1 MLSLKP
7 ESSQKQLDT
16 LDQFCNDWGIEVND
30 LKTQV
35 MIFERNNKST
45 STNNHAFLLKGK
57 ALDIVETY
65 CYLGIVLHSTGEL
78 RTAQSTLKTKAMRAF
93 FGLKRTVIRSK
104 LSFKSLAILFD
115 SLIKPIVL
123 YGAPIWTPSSATNK
137 SIIKYCS
144 VNPTNVQN
152 FISKI
157 NRSISEKVH
166 LSFLKWSLGVH
177 RKASNVGVWG
187 ETGRYPIIYQA
198 IRLTLNYYKQLLK
211 APKNSF
217 VYAALKEQKK
227 LKLPWYKNI
236 EPILKLD
243 EVYHLNHVT
252 AHRTIKCKSR
262 CDPPNTEPVSSSWN
276 GPQLSNKSK
285 PLPSEKFRVL
295 KVLNTLTKHFTNC
308 WDHEKSSSSKLSYY
322 NNIKKKFAREVYL
335 DITKGFS
342 RRYSTSKLRIS
353 SHDLAI
359 ECGRYSNTP
368 RELRTCHWCKSC
380 MGTEILED
388 ENHVM
393 HECDLYSDIRA
404 KLIARLRNAPY
415 IQTQSESNNLRAN
428 PDINNQTLKS
438 NIMTFLSPHTVPDI
452 DHTGT
457 NLFNIHHKIKI
468 DRNPSNTTQDQASL
482 THRRSYIVNCVCTF
496 IYRVLDKR
504 NKYMKDV
511 RERETQLNTIVIDFT
526 N

>member
-1 MLSLKP
+1 M
-7 ESSQKQLDT
+7 
-16 LDQFCNDWGIEVND
+16 
-30 LKTQV
+30 
-35 MIFERNNKST
+35 
-45 STNNHAFLLKGK
+45 
-57 ALDIVETY
+57 
-65 CYLGIVLHSTGEL
+65 
-78 RTAQSTLKTKAMRAF
+78 
-93 FGLKRTVIRSK
+93 
-104 LSFKSLAILFD
+104 
-115 SLIKPIVL
+115 
-123 YGAPIWTPSSATNK
+123 
-137 SIIKYCS
+137 
-144 VNPTNVQN
+144 
-152 FISKI
+152 
-157 NRSISEKVH
+157 
-166 LSFLKWSLGVH
+166 
-177 RKASNVGVWG
+177 
-187 ETGRYPIIYQA
+187 
-198 IRLTLNYYKQLLK
+198 
-211 APKNSF
+211 
-217 VYAALKEQKK
+217 
-227 LKLPWYKNI
+227 KLPWYKNI
-236 EPILKLD
+236 EPILKLH

-262 CDPPNTEPVSSSWN
+262 CDPPNTEPVSSSSN

-308 WDHEKSSSSKLSYY
+308 WDHEKSNSSKLSFY

-335 DITKGFS
+335 DVTKGFS

-368 RELRTCHWCKSC
+368 RELRTCHWCKFC

-438 NIMTFLSPHTVPDI
+438 NIMTLLSPYTVPDI
-452 DHTGT
+452 DHIGT
-457 NLFNIHHKIKI
+457 NLFNVHHKIKI
-468 DRNPSNTTQDQASL
+468 DRNPSNTSQDQASL

-496 IYRVLDKR
+496 IYRVQDKR

-526 N
+526 NLFNEFYHQLYA